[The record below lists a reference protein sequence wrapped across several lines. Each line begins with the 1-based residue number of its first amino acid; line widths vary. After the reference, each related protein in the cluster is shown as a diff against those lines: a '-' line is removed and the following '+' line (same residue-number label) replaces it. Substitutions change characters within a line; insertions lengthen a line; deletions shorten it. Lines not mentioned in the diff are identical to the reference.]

1 MSSSFTSKM
10 PNVETSIFT
19 EMSVMANQHQAINLS
34 QGFPE
39 FDTPAFLKDKIN
51 QAISE
56 GKNQYSPSN
65 GLPELLTQ
73 IADMVHRQYQTHLT
87 DEQKL
92 NGLNNVTITSGA
104 TEALWVA
111 IQALVRPNDEVIIF
125 DPAYDSYEPAI
136 ELAGGT
142 CRHITLDAPSY
153 AINWSQVE
161 QSINAKTRAIIVN
174 SPHNPTGSILSE
186 SDLNTLQGLVEK
198 YDLYVIS
205 DEVYEHMTFDGLR
218 HESVL
223 RYPELFQRAFVVSSF
238 GKTFHCTGWK
248 MGYCAAPNELMNE
261 FRKIHQYVTFCSFTP
276 AQIAIAQMLKEQP
289 SHITEL
295 ANFYQQKRDVLTN
308 ALKDSRF
315 TLLPSKGTYFL
326 LLDYSAISELND
338 REFCQWLTKEAGVA
352 AIPLSPLYP
361 AEQRQQYHKDNKVIR
376 LCFAKNDDTLLKAAE
391 ILCQL

>member
-223 RYPELFQRAFVVSSF
+223 RYPELFKRAFVVSSF

-361 AEQRQQYHKDNKVIR
+361 AEQRQQYHRNNKVIR

>member
-223 RYPELFQRAFVVSSF
+223 RYPELFKRAFVVSSF

>member
-92 NGLNNVTITSGA
+92 NGLDNVTITSGA

-361 AEQRQQYHKDNKVIR
+361 AEQRQQYHKNNKVIR

>member
-1 MSSSFTSKM
+1 VPYSFTSKL
-10 PNVETSIFT
+10 PNLDTSIFT
-19 EMSVMANQHQAINLS
+19 EMSMMANQHQAINLS

-39 FDTPAFLKDKIN
+39 FDTPAFLKEKIN
-51 QAISE
+51 QAICE

-65 GLPELLTQ
+65 GLPDLLTQ
-73 IADMVHRQYQTHLT
+73 IAAMVHRQYQTHLA
-87 DEQKL
+87 DDLKIDGQK
-92 NGLNNVTITSGA
+92 NVTITSGA

-111 IQALVRPNDEVIIF
+111 IQTLVCPNDEVIIF

-142 CRHITLDAPSY
+142 CRHIALETPSY
-153 AINWSQVE
+153 AIDWTLVE
-161 QSINAKTRAIIVN
+161 KTINEKTRAIIIN
-174 SPHNPTGSILSE
+174 SPHNPTGSILSAA
-186 SDLNTLQGLVEK
+186 DLNTLQGLVEK
-198 YDLYVIS
+198 YNLYVIS

-223 RYPELFQRAFVVSSF
+223 RYPELFKRAFVVSSF

-248 MGYCAAPNELMNE
+248 MGYCAAPDELTVE

-289 SHITEL
+289 THITEL
-295 ANFYQQKRDVLTN
+295 ANFYQQKRDVLVH

-326 LLDYSAISELND
+326 LLDYSAISTLND
-338 REFCQWLTKEAGVA
+338 REFCEWLTKEVGVA

-361 AEQRQQYHKDNKVIR
+361 VGKREAYHQDNKVIR
-376 LCFAKNDDTLLKAAE
+376 LCFAKNENTLLKAAE

>member
-87 DEQKL
+87 DEHKL

-161 QSINAKTRAIIVN
+161 QSINAKTRAIIIN

-308 ALKDSRF
+308 ALKSSRF

-361 AEQRQQYHKDNKVIR
+361 AEQRQEYHKDNKVIR

>member
-1 MSSSFTSKM
+1 MS
-10 PNVETSIFT
+10 I
-19 EMSVMANQHQAINLS
+19 MANQHQAINLS

-65 GLPELLTQ
+65 GLPDLLTE
-73 IADMVHRQYQTHLT
+73 IANMIHRQYQTHLA
-87 DEQKL
+87 DEQRL
-92 NGLNNVTITSGA
+92 DGLNNVTITSGA

-111 IQALVRPNDEVIIF
+111 IQTLVRQDDEVIIF
-125 DPAYDSYEPAI
+125 DPAYDSYEPAV
-136 ELAGGT
+136 ELAGGI
-142 CRHITLDAPSY
+142 CRHIALDAPSY
-153 AINWSQVE
+153 AINWAAVE
-161 QSINAKTRAIIVN
+161 QTINAKTRAIIIN
-174 SPHNPTGSILSE
+174 SPHNPTGSILSQ
-186 SDLNTLQGLVEK
+186 SDLSSLQALVEK
-198 YDLYVIS
+198 YNLYVIS

-223 RYPELFQRAFVVSSF
+223 RYPDLFKRAFVVSSF

-248 MGYCAAPNELMNE
+248 MGYCAAPGALMAE

-289 SHITEL
+289 AHITAL
-295 ANFYQQKRDVLTN
+295 ASFYQQKRDVLIN

-315 TLLPSKGTYFL
+315 TLLPSQGTYFL
-326 LLDYSAISELND
+326 LLDYSAISTLND
-338 REFCQWLTKEAGVA
+338 REFCQWLTKEIGVA

-361 AEQRQQYHKDNKVIR
+361 AEQREAYHRDNKVIR

>member
-51 QAISE
+51 HAISE

-92 NGLNNVTITSGA
+92 NGLDNVTITSGA

-361 AEQRQQYHKDNKVIR
+361 AEQRQQYHKNNKVIR

>member
-92 NGLNNVTITSGA
+92 NGLDNVTITSGA

-111 IQALVRPNDEVIIF
+111 VQALVRPNDEVIIF

-276 AQIAIAQMLKEQP
+276 AQIAIAQMLEEQP

>member
-1 MSSSFTSKM
+1 VSSSFNSKL
-10 PNVETSIFT
+10 PNVDTSIFT
-19 EMSVMANQHQAINLS
+19 EMSIMANQHQAINLS

-39 FDTPAFLKDKIN
+39 FDTPLFLKDKIN

-65 GLPELLTQ
+65 GLPDLLTQ
-73 IADMVHRQYQTHLT
+73 IAEMIHRQYQTDFPH
-87 DEQKL
+87 EQKI

-111 IQALVRPNDEVIIF
+111 IQTLVRPNDEVIIF

-136 ELAGGT
+136 ELAGGV
-142 CRHITLDAPSY
+142 CRHIALNAPSY
-153 AINWSQVE
+153 SINWAQVE
-161 QSINAKTRAIIVN
+161 QSINTKTRAIIIN
-174 SPHNPTGSILSE
+174 SPHNPTGSILSQ
-186 SDLNTLQGLVEK
+186 SDLICLQGLVEK
-198 YDLYVIS
+198 YNLYVIS

-223 RYPELFQRAFVVSSF
+223 RYPDLFKRAFVVSSF

-248 MGYCAAPNELMNE
+248 MGYCAAPNELMAE

-289 SHITEL
+289 SHITAL
-295 ANFYQQKRDVLTN
+295 ASFYQRKRDILIN
-308 ALKDSRF
+308 ALTSSRF
-315 TLLPSKGTYFL
+315 TLLPSQGTYFL
-326 LLDYSAISELND
+326 LLDYSAISTLND
-338 REFCQWLTKEAGVA
+338 REFCQWLTQEIGVA

-361 AEQRQQYHKDNKVIR
+361 AEQRETYHLNNKVIR

>member
-39 FDTPAFLKDKIN
+39 FDTPAFLKDKVN

-223 RYPELFQRAFVVSSF
+223 RYPELFKRAFVVSSF

-248 MGYCAAPNELMNE
+248 MGYCTAPSELMNE

-361 AEQRQQYHKDNKVIR
+361 AEQRQEYHKDNKVIR

>member
-87 DEQKL
+87 DAHKL

-161 QSINAKTRAIIVN
+161 QSINAKTRAIIIN

-361 AEQRQQYHKDNKVIR
+361 AEQRQEYHKDNKVIR